1 MSRLLPA
8 LACLLLAACA
18 LHPVQPPAAPPTVAL
33 AQRQLLVTLRLPPA
47 HFRADGD
54 YVGDYAA
61 GPGAAARRAI
71 ARRVAAR
78 YHLVLLD
85 AWPIPALRLDC
96 FLMQSS
102 GDAVTPALLRR
113 LAADARVAS
122 VQPLHLYRSLG
133 GKDPLYALQPVV
145 GDWQLDRLHA
155 RATGRRVTVAEVDS
169 GVDVTHPD
177 LRGQVA
183 ATRDFVGDG
192 GYRAEAHGTEVGGII
207 VARANNGLGI
217 AGVAPDA
224 RLLALRACWQ
234 TSQDGAAC
242 SSFTLAKAVQYALQ
256 ARAQVLNL
264 SLAGPDDP
272 LLGQLLDVAR
282 AQGIAVVAAVDGR
295 LPRGGFP
302 ADHAGVLA
310 VAGERDGTRVP
321 DALRAPWRDIPTTQT
336 GARWGFVSGTSFA
349 AAQVS
354 GLVALLRQMSPGL
367 PPARLRAA
375 LDRQMRGSAAGS
387 PSPACLPSDLTK
399 TVRAAAHYPQ
409 AAQAET
415 RPCDAMRLP
424 SSACCSSPAPVRR
437 FRAASRWRRTTAT
450 ADSR

>member
-1 MSRLLPA
+1 MPRLLPA
-8 LACLLLAACA
+8 LACLVLAACA
-18 LHPVQPPAAPPTVAL
+18 LQPAQPPATPPTDAL
-33 AQRQLLVTLRLPPA
+33 ARRQLLVTVRTPPE
-47 HFRADGD
+47 HFRADADYAGD
-54 YVGDYAA
+54 YLA
-61 GPGAAARRAI
+61 GPGAVARRAI

-78 YHLVLLD
+78 HHLVLLD

-96 FLMQSS
+96 FLMQSAE
-102 GDAVTPALLRR
+102 GAVTPALLRR
-113 LAADARVAS
+113 LAADDRVAS
-122 VQPLHLYRSLG
+122 VQPLHLFRSLG
-133 GKDPLYALQPVV
+133 DTDPLYALQPVV
-145 GDWQLDRLHA
+145 GDWQLDRLHVH
-155 RATGRRVTVAEVDS
+155 ATGRHVTVAEVDS

-183 ATRDFVGDG
+183 TARDFVGDG
-192 GYRAEAHGTEVGGII
+192 GYRAETHGTEVGGII

-234 TSQDGAAC
+234 ASQEGAAC
-242 SSFTLAKAVQYALQ
+242 SSFTLAKALQFALQ
-256 ARAQVLNL
+256 ARVQVLNL

-272 LLGQLLDVAR
+272 LLGQLLDLAR
-282 AQGIAVVAAVDGR
+282 AQGMAVVAAVDRR

-310 VAGERDGTRVP
+310 VAGERDGSDVAG
-321 DALRAPWRDIPTTQT
+321 ALRAPWRDIPTTQP

-354 GLVALLRQMSPGL
+354 GLVALLRQ
-367 PPARLRAA
+367 
-375 LDRQMRGSAAGS
+375 D
-387 PSPACLPSDLTK
+387 SPALGLTELRVALQRHMGLGAGTGPTSCRPPGLTK
-399 TVRAAAHYPQ
+399 TVRPAAHTAQ

-415 RPCDAMRLP
+415 RPCDATRLP
-424 SSACCSSPAPVRR
+424 SSACCSWPAPAGRS
-437 FRAASRWRRTTAT
+437 RAASRWRPTTAT